1 MVNRSM
7 LSWMEESN
15 FQNRRHFLRSL
26 ALGVTGAVLMPGE
39 LFASAVLPKKQLRL
53 TILHTNDMHSRIDPF
68 PTNDPKFA
76 GMGGME
82 RRAAMIERIRKE
94 EELVLLLDSGDVF
107 QGTPYFNFF
116 GGEPEFRL
124 MSIMGYDACTM
135 GNHDFDNGLEGF
147 LKVLPH
153 ARFPFVCANY
163 DFSETILKDKTL
175 PHVVLRKGPLNIG
188 IFGLGVEL
196 EGLVAKKNYG
206 KTRYLDPIITA
217 NQQAAFL
224 RHQMGCD
231 LVVCL
236 SHLGHSYSNEK
247 ISDMKLAT
255 QTTNIDVILGGHTHT
270 FMDKAEL
277 LSNKEGK
284 VVVMNQAGWGGL
296 RLGRIDIAFDRTRK
310 NGEEVSSFS
319 YIVRDNEK
327 IC

>member
-1 MVNRSM
+1 
-7 LSWMEESN
+7 MEESK
-15 FQNRRHFLRSL
+15 FQNRRHFLRSM
-26 ALGVTGAVLMPGE
+26 ALGATGVLLMPNE
-39 LFASAVLPKKQLRL
+39 LLANAFPSKKKIKL
-53 TILHTNDMHSRIDPF
+53 TILHTNDMHSHIDPF
-68 PTNDPKFA
+68 PANDPKYA

-107 QGTPYFNFF
+107 QGTPYFNYF
-116 GGEPEFRL
+116 GGEPEFKL
-124 MSIMGYDACTM
+124 MSLMGYDVCTM
-135 GNHDFDNGLEGF
+135 GNHDFDNGLEGI

-153 ARFPFVCANY
+153 AKFPFVCANY

-175 PHVVLRKGPLNIG
+175 PHVVIRKGPLKIG
-188 IFGLGVEL
+188 VFGLGVEL

-206 KTRYLDPIITA
+206 KTRYLDPISIA
-217 NQQAAFL
+217 NQQAAML
-224 RHQMGCD
+224 RHEMGCD

-236 SHLGHSYSNEK
+236 SHLGHSYTNEK
-247 ISDMKLAT
+247 ISDMKLAA

-277 LSNKEGK
+277 LSNKDGK
-284 VVVMNQAGWGGL
+284 VVVMNQAAWGGL
-296 RLGRIDIAFDRTRK
+296 RLGRIDIAFECMRK

-319 YIVRDNEK
+319 YIVRENEK